1 MKQLVTMFR
10 LLGTARRAVL
20 GGVLMR
26 LVQSLALGIAFGSAM
41 RLVARIINGEQV
53 DHGTALRTALACAA
67 SLLIQLAA
75 GWAAARLS
83 WLASYRAVA
92 NMRLALLQH
101 LRVIPVNA
109 LGRRSRGDI
118 AALLSTDLQLIE
130 DFLAEGMPRLGQ
142 ALGIPLLVIVAV
154 GLNDLALAGAL
165 ALPILAMVPVM
176 SITKIG
182 RASCRERV

>member
-1 MKQLVTMFR
+1 
-10 LLGTARRAVL
+10 
-20 GGVLMR
+20 
-26 LVQSLALGIAFGSAM
+26 
-41 RLVARIINGEQV
+41 
-53 DHGTALRTALACAA
+53 
-67 SLLIQLAA
+67 
-75 GWAAARLS
+75 
-83 WLASYRAVA
+83 
-92 NMRLALLQH
+92 MRLALLQH

-176 SITKIG
+176 SWSSKKLAALA
-182 RASCRERV
+182 ASSASRCLGTHD